1 MSSAFKPL
9 SAQLSTVVSDEKL
22 AALCA
27 EASKNKR
34 ILDFLR
40 EALIRG
46 GSPDLAARARLAGLA
61 ELAGK
66 LECFANTE
74 ELLAPYV
81 AEFGAATIDSVV
93 RRGVGALAR
102 EVHAEIGAG
111 VFKLELDEKFGRFGL
126 VLVVPR
132 RFGEARGAAGPVVA
146 LLSRVDAEGPWA
158 PVDYSPLAFEPE
170 KARALYAAV
179 STLVQDP
186 SFVALAC
193 KKMTERLDATG
204 VSGSWF
210 TVINADNTL
219 RGLFKAM
226 VHLQP
231 KAGIAVYQ
239 LALDVDEEPA
249 LAEEIAEIVENML
262 KDGSSY
268 ITIERDV
275 SAPKREESDEREES
289 ASKRMK
295 P

>member
-1 MSSAFKPL
+1 MSAVFKPL
-9 SAQLSTVVSDEKL
+9 SAQLSTVVSELD
-22 AALCA
+22 ALCA
-27 EASKNKR
+27 EASKNKG

-40 EALIRG
+40 EATVRG
-46 GSPDLAARARLAGLA
+46 GSPELAARAKLAGLD

-66 LECFANTE
+66 LECFANIE

-81 AEFGAATIDSVV
+81 ATFGAAMIDHAV
-93 RRGVGALAR
+93 RRIVGPLMK
-102 EVHAEIGAG
+102 EVHAEIEAGA
-111 VFKLELDEKFGRFGL
+111 VFELDEKVGQFGL

-132 RFGEARGAAGPVVA
+132 RFGKAREAAGPVVA
-146 LLSRVDAEGPWA
+146 LLSRVDPKGPWA
-158 PVDYSPLAFEPE
+158 PVDFSPLALEPE

-179 STLVQDP
+179 DTLVQDP

-193 KKMTERLDATG
+193 KKMSARLDATG
-204 VSGSWF
+204 VTDSWF

-219 RGLFKAM
+219 RGLLKPMA
-226 VHLQP
+226 HLQP

-249 LAEEIAEIVENML
+249 LAEEIEEIVKNML

-268 ITIERDV
+268 ITIEREVSDEREV
-275 SAPKREESDEREES
+275 SAPKR
-289 ASKRMK
+289 MK

>member
-1 MSSAFKPL
+1 M
-9 SAQLSTVVSDEKL
+9 
-22 AALCA
+22 
-27 EASKNKR
+27 
-34 ILDFLR
+34 
-40 EALIRG
+40 
-46 GSPDLAARARLAGLA
+46 
-61 ELAGK
+61 
-66 LECFANTE
+66 
-74 ELLAPYV
+74 
-81 AEFGAATIDSVV
+81 
-93 RRGVGALAR
+93 R

-132 RFGEARGAAGPVVA
+132 RFGKARGAAGPVVA
-146 LLSRVDAEGPWA
+146 LLSRDDAEGPWA

-204 VSGSWF
+204 VTGSWF

-219 RGLFKAM
+219 RGRFTPMA
-226 VHLQP
+226 HLQP

-239 LALDVDEEPA
+239 LALDVDESSLVPA
-249 LAEEIAEIVENML
+249 LAEEIAKIVENML

-289 ASKRMK
+289 APKRMK